1 MIKSMTGFGRGRFE
15 AERFVCVAE
24 IRAVN
29 HRFLDIHIRLPV
41 EMASFEIKIKKLVQ
55 SRIKRGRL
63 DVTVTLEQNQVSD
76 VSINETLLRAYLGA
90 MEKLRKEYGLSGEID
105 LIQLLRIPGMLNL
118 EAMPIKEDASIALE
132 KTIENA
138 TEAAVGNLEQM
149 RIEEGHQLE
158 ADILGRLASIQEKV
172 TKISNLMEGTLEA
185 YQDRLRTRLTDLLR
199 GVSLDSN
206 RIAQEAALY
215 VERSDISEEMTRL
228 HSHASQFAEMVR
240 NGEEV
245 GKTLDFLS
253 QEMNREANTILSKTT
268 GITGNGL
275 EIATAAIGIKSD
287 VEKIR
292 EQIQNVE

>member
-1 MIKSMTGFGRGRFE
+1 MTGFGRGRFE
-15 AERFVCVAE
+15 GERFVCAAE

-29 HRFLDIHIRLPV
+29 HRFLDIHIRLPL
-41 EMASFEIKIKKLVQ
+41 ELASFENKIKKLVQ
-55 SRIKRGRL
+55 LRIKRGRL
-63 DVTVTLEQNQVSD
+63 DVTVTLEQNQASH

-118 EAMPIKEDASIALE
+118 EAVTIQEDASNALE

-149 RIEEGHQLE
+149 RIEEGHQLG

-172 TKISNLMEGTLEA
+172 AKISLLMEGTLEA

-206 RIAQEAALY
+206 RIVQEAALY
-215 VERSDISEEMTRL
+215 VERSDISEEMIRL
-228 HSHASQFAEMVR
+228 HSHTSQFAKMVG

-275 EIATAAIGIKSD
+275 EIATAAIGIKTD